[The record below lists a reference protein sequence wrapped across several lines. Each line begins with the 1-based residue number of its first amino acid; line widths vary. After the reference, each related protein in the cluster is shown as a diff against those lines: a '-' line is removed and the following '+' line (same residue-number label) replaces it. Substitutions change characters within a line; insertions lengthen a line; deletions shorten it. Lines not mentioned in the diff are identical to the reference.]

1 MSIRRRITRI
11 VQANRSAAAESK
23 QDPSVQA
30 QDAQLAQ
37 RRLLDQARRGAADV
51 AAHHHRV
58 GLAANDAA
66 DYLNRVEAAAAA
78 AAQRGDDDAARAAI
92 RESMTARR
100 RLETLTGQL
109 REAEQQARRLH
120 DDVQRLEERV
130 RQNAMD
136 YDALR
141 ARRAAAQAAIGVHD
155 ALASSSREAAAID
168 AARRSAELEVRRF
181 EAQAQAREELSWTD
195 PSSPRLQQA
204 FEELEAEAAAQQEL
218 EDLKRRNSRGYPPGQ
233 H

>member
-1 MSIRRRITRI
+1 MSIKRRITRI
-11 VQANRSAAAESK
+11 VQANRYAAAESK
-23 QDPSVQA
+23 EDPRVQA
-30 QDAQLAQ
+30 QTAQQAQ
-37 RRLLDQARRGAADV
+37 RALLDQARRGAADV

-58 GLAANDAA
+58 GLAANEAA
-66 DYLNRVEAAAAA
+66 DYVNRIEAAAAA
-78 AAQRGDDDAARAAI
+78 AVQRGDDDAARAAI

-100 RLETLTGQL
+100 RLETLTSQL
-109 REAEQQARRLH
+109 HEAEQQARRLH
-120 DDVQRLEERV
+120 DDVRRLEQRV
-130 RQNAMD
+130 QQNALE
-136 YDALR
+136 YDAML

-168 AARRSAELEVRRF
+168 AARRNAELEVRRF

-218 EDLKRRNSRGYPPGQ
+218 EELKRRNARGYPPAQ
-233 H
+233 R